1 MVHLHPSS
9 LARCSCRL
17 DLSLGI
23 KPDWPVQRDLDGAG
37 TRGWENL
44 SLGLTKIGF
53 LMKELKRIV
62 HSTGTSMVESQMV
75 CISSL
80 E

>member
-23 KPDWPVQRDLDGAG
+23 KPDWHHQQRDPEGSG
-37 TRGWENL
+37 YPEMRNL
-44 SLGLTKIGF
+44 SLGLTKIGL
-53 LMKELKRIV
+53 LMKELK
-62 HSTGTSMVESQMV
+62 M
-75 CISSL
+75 
-80 E
+80 

>member
-1 MVHLHPSS
+1 MVHLHPRS

-23 KPDWPVQRDLDGAG
+23 KSDWHHQQRGVLKDLV
-37 TRGWENL
+37 TREWENL
-44 SLGLTKIGF
+44 SLGLTKIGL

-62 HSTGTSMVESQMV
+62 HSAG
-75 CISSL
+75 SSGGKPNGL
-80 E
+80 PF